1 VNVRVV
7 VAVVVSDV
15 LVLTMRVNVSVVV
28 VVVVSDVLVFSVSL

>member
-1 VNVRVV
+1 MNVRVV